1 MLKMSVNNVNTTQ
14 SPTPQHIT
22 HTHLWRKP
30 MVLGLFLN

>member
-1 MLKMSVNNVNTTQ
+1 MLKMSVNNVNDTISYYTA
-14 SPTPQHIT
+14 HYT